1 MDVTWPSLQLMPYQP
16 WGHPSDAKE
25 VEFHD
30 SRTRPDGS
38 FWIPFLISKSA
49 SKSGFPVANSTN
61 NNIIQHMDCI
71 PPSPTPKPHERE
83 KGGSRRKEP
92 IMVLP
97 GSIAAVAFLLITLS
111 APLICLGIRSF
122 PARTELGSDG
132 SFGFAEAPEYRNGV
146 DCPVVNGGSGK
157 GVGTTSCDASLVH
170 VAMTLDSEYLRGS
183 MAAVHSVLRHTS
195 CPENLFFHLI
205 AAEFDPVSPRVLTQL
220 VRSTFPS
227 LSFKIYIPSD

>member
-1 MDVTWPSLQLMPYQP
+1 MVAAPDKPPQKFLPPCETQEKALSLIEAYSEKWCELYRGYLCTID
-16 WGHPSDAKE
+16 WDAVAASVGIRCPGAFPTKTFAQCRHKME
-25 VEFHD
+25 K
-30 SRTRPDGS
+30 PD
-38 FWIPFLISKSA
+38 
-49 SKSGFPVANSTN
+49 
-61 NNIIQHMDCI
+61 
-71 PPSPTPKPHERE
+71 
-83 KGGSRRKEP
+83 KEP

-97 GSIAAVAFLLITLS
+97 GSIAAIAFLLITLS

-227 LSFKIYIPSD
+227 LSFKVYIPSD

>member
-1 MDVTWPSLQLMPYQP
+1 
-16 WGHPSDAKE
+16 
-25 VEFHD
+25 
-30 SRTRPDGS
+30 
-38 FWIPFLISKSA
+38 
-49 SKSGFPVANSTN
+49 
-61 NNIIQHMDCI
+61 
-71 PPSPTPKPHERE
+71 
-83 KGGSRRKEP
+83 
-92 IMVLP
+92 MVLP

-195 CPENLFFHLI
+195 CPENLFFH
-205 AAEFDPVSPRVLTQL
+205 
-220 VRSTFPS
+220 
-227 LSFKIYIPSD
+227 